1 MEDKIFIPDAVSTA
15 DLMNKIDEMR
25 NEKED
30 FLKYFSG
37 IMKNED
43 SFAKFLTEL
52 FSDESDD
59 EEDNAIMIKFGGVNY
74 VFTAEELAKRV
85 IEYDAAGNYVN
96 TRVLQLASTKSNNLT
111 EDEEMEF
118 FGFISESEN
127 FLNYCVQQRKKRY
140 D

>member
-25 NEKED
+25 NEKES
-30 FLKYFSG
+30 FLRNFSE
-37 IMKNED
+37 IIKND
-43 SFAKFLTEL
+43 SSFAEFLAEL

-59 EEDNAIMIKFGGVNY
+59 EECNTIMIKFGETNY
-74 VFTAEELAKRV
+74 IFTAEELAERV

-96 TRVLQLASTKSNNLT
+96 KRVLQLASTKSNNLT